1 MKYGKSDKRVCYD
14 AGKARERNEIGEKIK
29 ELRRSEK
36 MSLKEF
42 TEKLEQRGVITSVSA
57 VSKWELGQTLPNA
70 YQLLAVFDC
79 FGIADPSAFFAGTN
93 LLNEEGL
100 RKAAD
105 YREDLIASGRYS
117 TDISLLQPDIV
128 YIRMPVSLVPAS
140 AGTGDILD
148 EEMFEY
154 RTFPADEV
162 PDGADFAVRV
172 DGDSMSPEYEDGQIV
187 WVRRAASLLPGEEGL
202 FILNGNGYIKQYRE
216 REPADAAAYTD
227 SHGSLHPQP
236 VLVSY
241 NDAYAP
247 IVVGVNDSFRICGKI
262 LSR

>member
-1 MKYGKSDKRVCYD
+1 MKSCKRPDRACYD
-14 AGKARERNEIGEKIK
+14 AGKAREQNAIGEKIK

-42 TEKLEQRGVITSVSA
+42 AEKLERRGVVTSVSA

-79 FGIADPSAFFAGTN
+79 FGIADPSAYFAGTS

-105 YREDLIASGRYS
+105 YREDLIASGRYAA
-117 TDISLLQPDIV
+117 DHSLGQAEIV

-148 EEMFEY
+148 EDLFEY

-162 PDGADFAVRV
+162 PEDADFAVHV
-172 DGDSMSPEYEDGQIV
+172 DGDSMSPQYEDGQLV
-187 WVRRAASLLPGEEGL
+187 WVRRAAFLRPGEDGL
-202 FILNGNGYIKQYRE
+202 FVLNGNGYIKQYQE
-216 REPADAAAYTD
+216 RVPEDAAEYTD
-227 SHGSLHPQP
+227 SLGAVHPQP
-236 VLVSY
+236 LLVSC
-241 NDAYAP
+241 NKAYAP
-247 IVVGVNDSFRICGKI
+247 IPVGVNDSFRICGRI
-262 LSR
+262 LRR